1 MTIILINNLGL
12 RYNYIAASLQCKGFF
27 VFAGLCTYS
36 VYSATGT
43 CLELPLRHHA
53 RPSKQKKEKRKSSL
67 F

>member
-27 VFAGLCTYS
+27 VFAGVCTYS

-43 CLELPLRHHA
+43 C
-53 RPSKQKKEKRKSSL
+53 
-67 F
+67 

>member
-27 VFAGLCTYS
+27 VFAGVRTYS

-43 CLELPLRHHA
+43 C
-53 RPSKQKKEKRKSSL
+53 
-67 F
+67 